1 MNYWEFRKDLFG
13 PEKAFLPLR
22 LEGGALDD
30 SSLQYLQQSPE
41 IFWPIGPD
49 EHGRCILFTDKGRF
63 DTSKKYDRKA
73 LVRDLLLSS
82 KTCV

>member
-1 MNYWEFRKDLFG
+1 MVNYWEYRKKLFG

-30 SSLQYLQQSPE
+30 LALEYLKEIPE

-49 EHGRCILFTDKGRF
+49 EHGRCVFLTDKGRV

-73 LVRDLLLSS
+73 MVR
-82 KTCV
+82 VFFGVA